1 MFAAG
6 KGPDRQ
12 GDMTEGLHSELQA
25 LLLAEPG
32 SGARE
37 RLIASCRLRAVAGV
51 CCFEYSPCD
60 DNPGDMRPLWVED
73 ISGELA
79 GFDVNEVAARSM
91 NESPAWL
98 KRWVLRRRLP
108 FHLWRF
114 TRFVPFS
121 AEVIL
126 RSPAPP
132 GRRRLGDLIV
142 VPYRQGSQGFGATI
156 GLFEPAS
163 RTVADELVTLA
174 TACLAR
180 QPWRDHAEPP
190 RTLLSDRQLEC
201 LRWIVAGKS
210 LAETAQVTGMSYANV
225 RYHLDRAK
233 EQTGLPSLP
242 QLVAHAAVAYGLSPL
257 GPARSDGGRG

>member
-1 MFAAG
+1 V
-6 KGPDRQ
+6 
-12 GDMTEGLHSELQA
+12 TESLHSELQA

-32 SGARE
+32 SGARD
-37 RLIASCRLRAVAGV
+37 RLIASCRQRAVAGV
-51 CCFEYSPCD
+51 CCFEFSLCD
-60 DNPGDMRPLWVED
+60 NKPSDMRPLWVED

-79 GFDVNEVAARSM
+79 GIDLNDLAARCI

-98 KRWVLRRRLP
+98 KRWVLRRRVP

-121 AEVIL
+121 AEIIL
-126 RSPAPP
+126 SSTAPP
-132 GRRRLGDLIV
+132 GRRRLGDMIV
-142 VPYRQGSQGFGATI
+142 VPYRQGSRGFGATI

-180 QPWRDHAEPP
+180 QPWRDHVEQP
-190 RTLLSDRQLEC
+190 RTLLNDRQLEC
-201 LRWIVAGKS
+201 LQWIVAGKS
-210 LAETAQVTGMSYANV
+210 VSETARITGLSYANV

-233 EQTGLPSLP
+233 EQTGFASLP

-257 GPARSDGGRG
+257 GPARNSGRA